1 MIVYGNSSLLFIAI
15 TFLISLALVLLL
27 TKALDLLFCTSSV
40 AVPIIFILLIAI
52 PFSAVLW
59 AYTSVTDA
67 ILRKAASETITEGTM
82 IAITDKVITYIDNET
97 NETNNI
103 YYNGADKIKPKLDKN
118 LNSGEVKIIT
128 RSSDWGSY
136 KEVTYN
142 IPKKNKRGL
151 TICQPSSVVM
161 LKRRLKMEL
170 NKFTEKLL
178 NVLSERGITV
188 STKEVRKGFTTR
200 TWIAIKS
207 NSPTEISPLIP
218 VDEVL
223 ALAINHDATMEEAA
237 DFVMQI
243 HEAKTV
249 KVNIDIKNYD
259 AIKDY
264 LLIRLVN
271 KESYDL
277 DENTVAKPYLDLI
290 KVLSL
295 LVPVNSDN
303 FVITVTKEML
313 KDWNKSEDEI
323 FADAGNS
330 SVMAPIV
337 REMPSA
343 PDYIETGVTIT
354 NPHAHLGASV
364 ILANDKSLL
373 KQIADEKGKDLLIM
387 PSSVHEVIVTPI
399 TDRYDILKET
409 LKYVNDTILRSV
421 DILSYNIY
429 KYDRL
434 TGEILVL

>member
-1 MIVYGNSSLLFIAI
+1 M
-15 TFLISLALVLLL
+15 
-27 TKALDLLFCTSSV
+27 
-40 AVPIIFILLIAI
+40 
-52 PFSAVLW
+52 
-59 AYTSVTDA
+59 
-67 ILRKAASETITEGTM
+67 
-82 IAITDKVITYIDNET
+82 
-97 NETNNI
+97 
-103 YYNGADKIKPKLDKN
+103 N
-118 LNSGEVKIIT
+118 LNE
-128 RSSDWGSY
+128 
-136 KEVTYN
+136 
-142 IPKKNKRGL
+142 
-151 TICQPSSVVM
+151 
-161 LKRRLKMEL
+161 
-170 NKFTEKLL
+170 FTEKLL
-178 NVLSERGITV
+178 NCLTKKDIIV
-188 STKEVRKGFTTR
+188 STKAVRRGLDTKTM
-200 TWIAIKS
+200 IAIKP

-218 VDEVL
+218 VEEVL
-223 ALAINHDATMEEAA
+223 ALAIRYDATMEEAA

-277 DENTVAKPYLDLI
+277 DENTVAKPYLDLM

-295 LVPVNSDN
+295 LVPVDADN

-313 KDWNKSEDEI
+313 KYWNKSEDEI
-323 FADAGNS
+323 FADADNS
-330 SVMAPIV
+330 GVMEPVV
-337 REMPSA
+337 RKMPNA

-364 ILANDKSLL
+364 ILANNNSLL

-387 PSSVHEVIVTPI
+387 PSSVHEVIVTPM

-421 DILSYNIY
+421 DVLSYNIY